1 MNKIMTSMERW
12 WMEKLA
18 FTYQTWFTSPYPAR
32 KILAKFVRFQVPKLL
47 RKDISQWR
55 KGPTKNLLYSLE
67 CLLQKKKNG
76 TVCKGLLT
84 SKHLEISSSKKILTA
99 VQWTPSWC
107 MKRNESEIVK
117 ALTNFPFCSFVCC
130 LIWPPGAS
138 SPCISKHLEIS
149 SSKKNITAVQ
159 WTTSFTSCQASFAFA
174 SPPFDALNSGDFVRF
189 EGQNSLKKYNFA

>member
-117 ALTNFPFCSFVCC
+117 ALTTFPFCSFVCC

-138 SPCISKHLEIS
+138 SPCLHL
-149 SSKKNITAVQ
+149 
-159 WTTSFTSCQASFAFA
+159 QASWNFVIKKEYHCSTMDYILHLLSSFIRIRI
-174 SPPFDALNSGDFVRF
+174 PFFRRVEFWRF
-189 EGQNSLKKYNFA
+189 RQVWRPKLLKKI